1 MTLSRLKFPF
11 IKSSRNS
18 ELNIENEINLINRL
32 NSPKGVQ
39 RYKFIKIPKNIRAIN
54 YYNSKNR
61 IDNNSTKIDTSN
73 NINNNYNSVQTLLSK
88 NLSLNSNL
96 KPKIDLKKCISM
108 KNVIRNKILSL
119 NQSKISKRRNES
131 EENDISLFLNKLD
144 RIYGINRQ
152 MGKIKRVND
161 ISKELIK
168 KDENNT
174 NGNEIYNSTEEE
186 QKDSITY
193 ILDKDD
199 TKKMLKIKLTKLKPK
214 NKFNFK
220 KIQDMEK
227 FHLKIPKY
235 IPYGFEN
242 IRKIKYFQNLAQER
256 LKIDNTPKMI
266 NYMQLNDLKLKKF
279 RLVLKKKM
287 ENLGNQMENDQLDMK
302 NIDKQIESC
311 IQRARNNLDFY
322 SEKII
327 EE

>member
-1 MTLSRLKFPF
+1 
-11 IKSSRNS
+11 
-18 ELNIENEINLINRL
+18 
-32 NSPKGVQ
+32 
-39 RYKFIKIPKNIRAIN
+39 
-54 YYNSKNR
+54 
-61 IDNNSTKIDTSN
+61 
-73 NINNNYNSVQTLLSK
+73 
-88 NLSLNSNL
+88 
-96 KPKIDLKKCISM
+96 
-108 KNVIRNKILSL
+108 
-119 NQSKISKRRNES
+119 
-131 EENDISLFLNKLD
+131 
-144 RIYGINRQ
+144 
-152 MGKIKRVND
+152 
-161 ISKELIK
+161 
-168 KDENNT
+168 
-174 NGNEIYNSTEEE
+174 
-186 QKDSITY
+186 
-193 ILDKDD
+193 
-199 TKKMLKIKLTKLKPK
+199 MLKIKLTKLKPK